1 MRLLRLLVSTGALAS
16 AALFLAPLASA
27 GDPPATPPAPGDGAS
42 KPAPQA
48 GRFFDTYDVNSDGK
62 VTKEE
67 FLAGK
72 GEEDTFELLD
82 TNHDGVVTLAELGLP
97 VDYKRTEAAREP
109 EEPMGGGAAQNFAK
123 RLEEFKRN
131 LKAWDADGDGKV
143 TKEEYKGKAPFERLD
158 RNKDGVLTMADAPGG
173 GKGMGG
179 EALTPEQ
186 ITARFKEQ
194 DKNGDGKIGKDEWP
208 GRPEMFARI
217 DKDGDGAISPQEFE
231 GAMRF
236 MAAMGG
242 GGAGGGGEKPM
253 ARFERYD
260 ANKDGK
266 LSREEFKGD
275 DASFKGLDADG
286 DGFLTPQEFEKAA
299 GKRPAKGPGAPGA
312 PGMPPPPGTPPGE
325 GGEMPPPGDGMGM
338 SPPPPPSGA
347 PGLPALF
354 AAMDK
359 NKDGKLSREEFPGSD
374 AEWKALDKDGNG
386 WITPDEAR

>member
-1 MRLLRLLVSTGALAS
+1 MRVLRLLVPAGALAS
-16 AALFLAPLASA
+16 VLALAPFASA
-27 GDPPATPPAPGDGAS
+27 GDPPPAMPPAPGDGAP

-72 GEEDTFELLD
+72 GEEDTFDLLD
-82 TNHDGVVTLAELGLP
+82 TNRDGVVTLAELGLP
-97 VDYKRTEAAREP
+97 VDYKRTEAPREP
-109 EEPMGGGAAQNFAK
+109 EEPMGGPGGMAQNNAK
-123 RLEEFKRN
+123 RVEEFKRN
-131 LKAWDADGDGKV
+131 LKAWDVDGDGKV

-186 ITARFKEQ
+186 ITARFKEA
-194 DKNGDGKIGKDEWP
+194 DKNGDGKVSKDEWP
-208 GRPEMFARI
+208 GRPEGFARV

-231 GAMRF
+231 AAMRF

-242 GGAGGGGEKPM
+242 GGGGGEKPM
-253 ARFERYD
+253 MRFERFD

-275 DASFKGLDADG
+275 DATFKGLDADG

-299 GKRPAKGPGAPGA
+299 GKRPGKGPGEPDAPGMQEPKRYPTNEW
-312 PGMPPPPGTPPGE
+312 PGMPPPPPLEPMGGNLPP
-325 GGEMPPPGDGMGM
+325 
-338 SPPPPPSGA
+338 
-347 PGLPALF
+347 LF
-354 AAMDK
+354 AAMDT
-359 NKDGKLSREEFPGSD
+359 NKDGKIARDEFPGTD
-374 AEWKALDKDGNG
+374 AEWKALDKDANG
-386 WITPDEAR
+386 WITPDEAK